1 MHDVTLHK
9 SGAYWLARWY
19 DSKGVRRG
27 KRLGPI
33 KTVSKIA
40 AQGAARR
47 LAATFIAYPAQGER
61 PRTITLG
68 AWIEEHLHLS
78 RPDWSPRTL
87 ARVEASMV
95 DVRTFFTRERPLA
108 RISAGE
114 AMDFRAHL
122 LRAGDAGGRG
132 LAPATVASIITHA
145 KALFARGVKTKLL
158 AENPFEDV
166 PSGMPSLDPRWTL
179 PTIDDVRR
187 LLAAASDEDHGR
199 ERVLL
204 ALCAYAGLR
213 AGEAARFRLEDWHG
227 PRLTVR
233 NAGHKITTKQ
243 KTRDVR
249 VEPELREILKAYA
262 ASLHRGASHA
272 DNPAPAA
279 ALQNDNPAN
288 GAPFHRGASR
298 AAPASSSR
306 SPSVSPTPPLAPSS
320 LTPHASPLAP
330 SPLYTD
336 DEMSHFRKGVPALFA
351 RAGLARWDKCLQTL
365 RRFRENAWLDVYP
378 IPIVSQ
384 WMGHSPAVSAQFYR
398 QVPAHHYDLAD
409 DGGEDSAAT
418 DGHNPAAHPSIE
430 APAEPR

>member
-61 PRTITLG
+61 PRSITLG

-78 RPDWSPRTL
+78 RPDWSTRTL

-122 LRAGDAGGRG
+122 LRAGEAGGRG

-233 NAGHKITTKQ
+233 NSGHKITTKQ

-249 VEPELREILKAYA
+249 VEPELREILKSYA
-262 ASLHRGASHA
+262 ASLHRSASHA

-298 AAPASSSR
+298 AAPASSSDSPPGFQSG
-306 SPSVSPTPPLAPSS
+306 SPSPTLPLTS
-320 LTPHASPLAP
+320 SPLF
-330 SPLYTD
+330 TD

-351 RAGLARWDKCLQTL
+351 RAGLSRWDKCLQTL

-398 QVPAHHYDLAD
+398 QVPAHHYDSATENEGTHDEAD
-409 DGGEDSAAT
+409 
-418 DGHNPAAHPSIE
+418 P
-430 APAEPR
+430 APAVHAPAPE